1 MGALFPWFDRIVQ
14 ACAMLEQRAFTP
26 SVRIGGGA
34 ATIVNSAEARFGKLA
49 EAITDCRGRLH
60 GPMAPSAWVSNV
72 AHRIL
77 LSLRGALL
85 HDVGIN
91 EVLPFALPISPGG
104 IKLDPISAIARLL
117 GTLEVALIWS
127 RTLEK
132 RRAYG
137 AGLPKIAGAT
147 H

>member
-1 MGALFPWFDRIVQ
+1 
-14 ACAMLEQRAFTP
+14 
-26 SVRIGGGA
+26 
-34 ATIVNSAEARFGKLA
+34 
-49 EAITDCRGRLH
+49 
-60 GPMAPSAWVSNV
+60 MAPSAWVSNV

-91 EVLPFALPISPGG
+91 KVLPFALPISPGG
-104 IKLDPISAIARLL
+104 IKLDPISGYRAAAAHAGGCAYL
-117 GTLEVALIWS
+117 S